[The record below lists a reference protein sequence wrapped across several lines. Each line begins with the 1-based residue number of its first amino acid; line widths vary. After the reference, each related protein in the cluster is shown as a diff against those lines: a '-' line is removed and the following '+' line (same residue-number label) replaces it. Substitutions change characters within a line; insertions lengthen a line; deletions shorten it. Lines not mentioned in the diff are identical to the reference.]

1 MDNFYPLV
9 LFTDH
14 FIANIYDKFPK
25 SVQNTSS
32 YFINI
37 TDYNP
42 SDTDEIIFKNECELK
57 LNLDFNEL
65 SSTEKYPII
74 STKRGLINKLTNILR
89 ADILFEKMKKN
100 IIIAFV

>member
-32 YFINI
+32 YYINI

-42 SDTDEIIFKNECELK
+42 SDTDEIIF
-57 LNLDFNEL
+57 
-65 SSTEKYPII
+65 
-74 STKRGLINKLTNILR
+74 
-89 ADILFEKMKKN
+89 
-100 IIIAFV
+100 